1 MTTTEKFNTIYESFI
16 NGQRTQ
22 TRDQF
27 KKLTKPQRKECINYL
42 RDEFDNVE
50 TAIECR
56 EFLISIL

>member
-1 MTTTEKFNTIYESFI
+1 MTTTEKFDTIYESFI

-22 TRDQF
+22 TREQF
-27 KKLTKPQRKECINYL
+27 KKLTKPQRKELINYL

-50 TAIECR
+50 TATECR